1 MSAVRK
7 SASPSSRSSEVP
19 SSIFRSIARRAGSAV
34 LTGSVPPG
42 RSAGAWVGQRPARHV
57 LVSVRNAGKGHK
69 DVGRVSLR
77 SSCTSQKPSCTRG
90 SRRPPRER
98 TRLVTSTTPTELE
111 AATALD
117 PPARSFAV
125 DVWRRFSR
133 APGAVVGAVVIG
145 TIVLLALFAPLVAS
159 SDPLGQNIAYGP
171 HAPSA
176 AHWFGTD
183 KLGRDVFSRIVYGA
197 RISIRI
203 GFVAVGFAISAGTL
217 IGLVAGYAGG
227 RTESALMALMDL
239 MLAFPSIILAIGITT
254 ILGPSITNLMIA
266 VGIVYV
272 PQYARLARSAA
283 RAIGAATPLILA
295 RHVLPNILAPL
306 LVQATLGIATA
317 ELEAAGLSYLGL
329 GARPPTPVW
338 GAMLN
343 DARDYWISAPW
354 ALIFP
359 GVAIPVL
366 VLGFNLLGDGLRDAL
381 DPKQR

>member
-1 MSAVRK
+1 
-7 SASPSSRSSEVP
+7 
-19 SSIFRSIARRAGSAV
+19 
-34 LTGSVPPG
+34 
-42 RSAGAWVGQRPARHV
+42 
-57 LVSVRNAGKGHK
+57 
-69 DVGRVSLR
+69 
-77 SSCTSQKPSCTRG
+77 
-90 SRRPPRER
+90 
-98 TRLVTSTTPTELE
+98 VTSTTPTELE

-159 SDPLGQNIAYGP
+159 SDPLGQNIVYGA

-183 KLGRDVFSRIVYGA
+183 KLGRDVFSRIIYGA

-203 GFVAVGFAISAGTL
+203 GFVAVGLAISAGTL

-272 PQYARLARSAA
+272 PQYARLARSAVLTVKEHEFIEAA

-329 GARPPTPVW
+329 GARPPAPEW

-359 GVAIPVL
+359 GVSITVL

-381 DPKQR
+381 DPKAR